1 MTQSTSSCTRTAE
14 VRPQLLVLA
23 CCRVCWALPDRQRA
37 GGRRAR
43 CVLKMR
49 GRELTTVVGFVA
61 RLRCVEAGAVAW
73 RFGPTHACQG
83 VGCRYCD
90 GSVLGDGRG
99 SCGRTLRRGI
109 RPALDTLLKR
119 KGQAQGLGETSPAPG
134 RRSRPHGKMRTISG
148 ANDIYRGRTTRSR
161 SQPG

>member
-1 MTQSTSSCTRTAE
+1 MCAE
-14 VRPQLLVLA
+14 
-23 CCRVCWALPDRQRA
+23 DERA
-37 GGRRAR
+37 G
-43 CVLKMR
+43 
-49 GRELTTVVGFVA
+49 LTTVVGFVA

-119 KGQAQGLGETSPAPG
+119 HACRLGETSPAPG
-134 RRSRPHGKMRTISG
+134 RRSRSHGQMRTIPG
-148 ANDIYRGRTTRSR
+148 ANDISRDRSTRSR
-161 SQPG
+161 SWLRT

>member
-1 MTQSTSSCTRTAE
+1 
-14 VRPQLLVLA
+14 
-23 CCRVCWALPDRQRA
+23 
-37 GGRRAR
+37 
-43 CVLKMR
+43 
-49 GRELTTVVGFVA
+49 
-61 RLRCVEAGAVAW
+61 VAW

-90 GSVLGDGRG
+90 VSVPADGQG

-119 KGQAQGLGETSPAPG
+119 KGQGLGETSPAPG
-134 RRSRPHGKMRTISG
+134 RRSRPHGQMRTISG

-161 SQPG
+161 SWLRP